1 MPRYLITEIFCYFL
15 SSTFAAATLFSTLQF
30 SIFFL
35 FFFNCLELQLV
46 PVDMTLLLPSY
57 TTMQLC
63 TWRSHNIQ
71 LDANLGIANIMSKE
85 QWLTQKKFQGV
96 VWKIKR
102 EFFEI
107 FFWKRHGDGRP
118 YNNVPM
124 SALAKD
130 WRRWGR
136 ETGTRDGFWKLEF
149 WRRAEEEEKG

>member
-1 MPRYLITEIFCYFL
+1 MLRYLIIKIFCYLL
-15 SSTFAAATLFSTLQF
+15 SSTFAATSFSTLQS

-46 PVDMTLLLPSY
+46 LVDTTLVLLSY
-57 TTMQLC
+57 TTMHLC

-71 LDANLGIANIMSKE
+71 LDANLGIANMMSKD
-85 QWLTQKKFQGV
+85 QWWLTQKKFQGM

-102 EFFEI
+102 EFFEKI
-107 FFWKRHGDGRP
+107 FWDRYGDGRP

-124 SALAKD
+124 SALAQD

-149 WRRAEEEEKG
+149 WTRAEEEKG